1 MGVANIMLC
10 SSVTLA
16 LTLSKYAS
24 LASRS
29 FFYRDVMSLYC
40 LEELY
45 YTSYIL
51 ETNATEPLHMPC
63 HAHHTTYSCFG
74 GQSLGLDLYLFTL
87 HMHKYK
93 M

>member
-51 ETNATEPLHMPC
+51 ETNATEPLHHAMPRPPQ
-63 HAHHTTYSCFG
+63 HVLMLWWSKSRFGSLSVYITYA
-74 GQSLGLDLYLFTL
+74 
-87 HMHKYK
+87 
-93 M
+93 